1 MTGWKS
7 ALVAVGFI
15 AVSFAAA
22 GIPQLIWDT
31 QPDDWYRNLEKPA
44 FNPPSW
50 VFGPVWTV
58 LYILMGTAAWLVW
71 RKYPVRPVWF
81 PLTLFFIQL
90 VLNAAWTPLFFTFHE
105 LALAFAELVV
115 LWLAILATTAAFFR
129 VSPLAGWLMVP
140 YLVWTAF
147 AAVLNYT
154 LWQLN
159 A

>member
-1 MTGWKS
+1 MNPWKS

-15 AVSFAAA
+15 ALSFAAA
-22 GIPQLIWDT
+22 AIPQLIWDT
-31 QPDDWYRNLEKPA
+31 QPDEWYRNLEKPS

-50 VFGPVWTV
+50 VFGPVWTA
-58 LYILMGTAAWLVW
+58 LYILMGVAAWLVW
-71 RKYPVRPVWF
+71 RQYPARSVWI

-90 VLNAAWTPLFFTFHE
+90 ALNAAWSPLFFTFHE

-129 VSPLAGWLMVP
+129 VSTTAGFLMTP
-140 YLVWTAF
+140 YLAWTTF

-154 LWQLN
+154 IWQLN
-159 A
+159 S